1 VIPETRYAKMKDG
14 VRVAYQ
20 VFGRGEHDL
29 LYVPGFITHLELHWE
44 DPRYAEFLNGL
55 GSLARVIAIDRR
67 GVGLSDRLSPADLP
81 PVEVIVDDLV
91 TVLDEVGSLEAA
103 LFGHDDGGQVGALL
117 AASRPDRLRAL
128 ILFATSP
135 ATVSRPNAPW
145 SSSEAEWE
153 SWLAWTVEHYGSRE
167 SVIRDLQE
175 TSSSRSAGN
184 EHDVEWIGKLYRFG
198 ASPSAFL
205 ALHRL
210 SMQLDVT
217 DILPTIRV
225 PSLIIHRHDDP
236 VVGVEASR
244 FIAATIPE
252 AQLVELEGGGHFPN
266 QGEVAPLVDAVRKF
280 IAGTSDHV
288 DTTRR
293 LATVLFTDITDSTRI
308 AAELDDAKWKQVLVA
323 HHERTRAQLARYRG
337 TEVDTAGDGFLAT
350 FDGPARAIRC
360 ATDILSAVRPLGIEV
375 RAGIHTGEVEI
386 ISGKVGGVAVHIGA
400 RVSSL
405 AGPGIVLVSSTVRDL
420 VAGSGI
426 VFEDQGEHEL
436 RGLPGKWRLFAAT
449 GDQ

>member
-1 VIPETRYAKMKDG
+1 VIPETRYAKTKDG
-14 VRVAYQ
+14 VRIAYQ
-20 VFGRGEHDL
+20 VFGHGEHDL
-29 LYVPGFITHLELHWE
+29 LYVPGFITHLDLHWE

-55 GSLARVIAIDRR
+55 GSFARVIAIDRR

-91 TVLDEVGSLEAA
+91 TVLDEVGSLETA

-117 AASRPDRLRAL
+117 AASQPERLRAL
-128 ILFATSP
+128 IVYATSP
-135 ATVSRPNAPW
+135 ATVRRPNAPW
-145 SSSEAEWE
+145 SSSEEEWE

-167 SVIRDLQE
+167 SAIRDLQE

-184 EHDVEWIGKLYRFG
+184 EQDIEWIAKLYRNG
-198 ASPSAFL
+198 VSPSAFL

-225 PSLIIHRHDDP
+225 PSLIVHRRDDP
-236 VVGVEASR
+236 LVHVEASR
-244 FIAATIPE
+244 FMAATIPG
-252 AQLVELEGGGHFPN
+252 AQLVELDGGGHFPN
-266 QGEVAPLVDAVRKF
+266 QGEVAPLVDAVREF
-280 IAGTSDHV
+280 VSGMGEHV

-293 LATVLFTDITDSTRI
+293 LSTVLFTDIADSTRI
-308 AAELDDAKWKQVLVA
+308 AAELGDAKWKQLLVA
-323 HHERTRAQLARYRG
+323 HHERTRQQLAHYRG

-360 ATDILSAVRPLGIEV
+360 ATGIVQAVRPLGIEI

-386 ISGKVGGVAVHIGA
+386 ISGKVGGIAVHIGA

-405 AGPGIVLVSSTVRDL
+405 AGPGTVLVSSTVKDL

-426 VFEDQGEHEL
+426 VFEDRGEHEL
-436 RGLPGKWRLFAAT
+436 KGLPGAWHLFTAT